1 MQIRMLTQ
9 SAAKDLIKTPKMKK
23 SDDSYGF
30 PRPGE
35 KLTIPIISRDEQE
48 DFLIDVSRGRIRL
61 TKCTYQERYQQTI
74 ILLRLDL
81 DGAPHHN
88 PDTVDVPLPCLAP
101 YNGQIIECP
110 HLHIYM
116 EGFMDKWAIPAPDD
130 EFPDTTNLYTTLQDF
145 FRYCNIVEP
154 PKIHWEVLLNEL

>member
-1 MQIRMLTQ
+1 MLTQ

-35 KLTIPIISRDEQE
+35 KLTIPIVSRDEQE

-74 ILLRLDL
+74 IL
-81 DGAPHHN
+81 PS
-88 PDTVDVPLPCLAP
+88 
-101 YNGQIIECP
+101 
-110 HLHIYM
+110 
-116 EGFMDKWAIPAPDD
+116 
-130 EFPDTTNLYTTLQDF
+130 
-145 FRYCNIVEP
+145 
-154 PKIHWEVLLNEL
+154 